1 MTYCHKKKNP
11 KRINDKK
18 GRYVADIYWTEESGA
33 FCEEL
38 DMVVVE
44 QFSDRVYMTPDT
56 AFQVFEFSRGAQ
68 GSPVCTHRGPKPAE
82 SEGVQAEAKRSPK
95 GCLDAAANAGHC
107 KVTLTSWKNMMLPH
121 DSDIWRIEGGECA
134 WRFVPN
140 TSESGGTSCA

>member
-18 GRYVADIYWTEESGA
+18 GRHVVDIYWTEE
-33 FCEEL
+33 L
-38 DMVVVE
+38 DIVVVR
-44 QFSDRVYMTPDT
+44 QGPDLVYMTPNT

-68 GSPVCTHRGPKPAE
+68 GSPLCTDRGPKPAG
-82 SEGVQAEAKRSPK
+82 SEGVKAEAKRSPK